1 MVLLFRIEN
10 SLKALSK
17 FTAVLGLLP
26 LGLEGHGL
34 GIEPVWKNLHNI
46 TWKVPSGG
54 RRFYSQSISM
64 ILGDPAKGAGPSAP
78 AKEYGIA

>member
-1 MVLLFRIEN
+1 MELLLSSPSTLHSMVLLFRIEN

-34 GIEPVWKNLHNI
+34 GIEPVWKNLQQHHMESS
-46 TWKVPSGG
+46 WWWQKVLQPKY
-54 RRFYSQSISM
+54 FHD
-64 ILGDPAKGAGPSAP
+64 LG
-78 AKEYGIA
+78 